1 MLSLASRHHSLDL
14 SETKDVIEVI
24 RAFQEHTNSRVA
36 LALTVVDIGKAPCLF
51 VTASAFEPGLETPGQ
66 VLLASANV
74 CSLNTNLR
82 FLKDVVTHVLY
93 LLDGQLA
100 RNEMRGAQ

>member
-1 MLSLASRHHSLDL
+1 MLPLGSRHHSLDL
-14 SETKDVIEVI
+14 SETKDVTEII
-24 RAFQEHTNSRVA
+24 RAFQEHTNSRLV
-36 LALTVVDIGKAPCLF
+36 LALSVIDIGRAPCLF
-51 VTASAFEPGLETPGQ
+51 VTVVAYEPGLETPDQ
-66 VLLASANV
+66 VPLASANV

-100 RNEMRGAQ
+100 RNEMRGTQ